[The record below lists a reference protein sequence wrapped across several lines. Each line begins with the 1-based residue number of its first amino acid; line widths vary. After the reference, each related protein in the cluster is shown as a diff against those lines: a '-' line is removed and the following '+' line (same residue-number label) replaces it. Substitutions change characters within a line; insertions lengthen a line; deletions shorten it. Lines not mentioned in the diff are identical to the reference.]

1 MTPPN
6 KYLLFTTSKN
16 NKPNMHFRMHES
28 GIHYY
33 EPDEYFTFVNTV
45 ADKKKHYS
53 KRHIKTAERAAEIYG
68 TVTYPY
74 VVD

>member
-1 MTPPN
+1 
-6 KYLLFTTSKN
+6 
-16 NKPNMHFRMHES
+16 MHFRMHES

-33 EPDEYFTFVNTV
+33 DPDEYFTFVNTV